1 MAISRAR
8 KEDLVAQ
15 YVELLDVS
23 EGITI
28 VRTQGMRVTQVQ
40 TLRNVIREAG
50 GQYVVAKN
58 TLITKALEQ
67 KGWVVPEELLA
78 GPTAVVFGKQDFPG
92 VVKALLKHIKDTDL
106 SEEKLMPIGGVLGG
120 KSIFD
125 AAGVEEV
132 SNLPTLPEI
141 QAQILGLLVQ
151 PAQQLVGVLQ
161 AANGGVVNVLHAAD
175 SQVLNVLQAW
185 LNKREQEG
193 AA

>member
-1 MAISRAR
+1 LAISRAR

-28 VRTQGMRVTQVQ
+28 VRTQGMQVTQVQ

-78 GPTAVVFGKQDFPG
+78 GPTAVVFGKEDFPG
-92 VVKALLKHIKDTDL
+92 VVKALLKHIKDVDL
-106 SEEKLMPIGGVLGG
+106 PQEKLLPIGGVLGG

-161 AANGGVVNVLHAAD
+161 AANSGVVNVLHAAD